1 MYLHI
6 GSKKNIREKDIIGI
20 FDADG
25 TTTSSITR
33 KYLSA
38 AQKKQLVSA
47 ACDEIPKSFILYR
60 DSKSGEYKVFFSQLS
75 TAALYG
81 RLGSVSE
88 QI

>member
-6 GSKKNIREKDIIGI
+6 GSKKNIRQKDIIGI

-38 AQKKQLVSA
+38 AQKKQLVLA
-47 ACDEIPKSFILYR
+47 ACDELPKSFILYK
-60 DSKSGEYKVFFSQLS
+60 DSKSGEYK
-75 TAALYG
+75 
-81 RLGSVSE
+81 RLRRSIYCGSAQCDYVVS
-88 QI
+88 